1 MFSKKYLPFNLFY
14 LFIIVVNILFMDWL
28 TDYRVVAKPMIM
40 ASLIGFYISTVRN
53 QSPLFILALI
63 AALFGDIFL
72 MFESEDFFL
81 LGLGSFMAMQI
92 LYTLTFLPDR
102 NTNIKE
108 NLPKIIGVLATA
120 IVVLSF
126 LWSTL
131 GEMLVPVAIYTAAIC
146 MMVTSALIRKN
157 TLTWYLPVVFGVI
170 LFLISDALIAFNKFG
185 GSFAAAPYLI
195 ILTYMI
201 AQYLIVRGVIER
213 STYPTH

>member
-81 LGLGSFMAMQI
+81 LGLGSFMVMQI

-108 NLPKIIGVLATA
+108 NLPKIIGVLVTA